1 MLGAESAAT
10 FDRVADGEQIEL
22 TAIAF
27 STLVQ
32 ARELAWEPPM
42 RELMQKPESADFVWR
57 RVQYAF
63 SLEDPRRFPKVEVDW
78 SPDDKARLRRYV
90 EHGMTLAQT
99 SLLGAGDNIRI
110 TQADF
115 ASPEQ
120 VEADLSPPDVTVG
133 FMALLRQC
141 YANDEDASFVK
152 VRKALGKHLHAASL
166 LEELSVVREWQ
177 HVHNGLLNKS
187 LEEHVQERLRE
198 EGEIPGPLEG
208 PDSMI
213 VRDFAPPHELL
224 RAFWYGD
231 QIHWGRQRAALASL
245 QRDPFRAAL
254 SDLQSRAVALDLA
267 HLYIGFAVLVERA
280 LG

>member
-1 MLGAESAAT
+1 
-10 FDRVADGEQIEL
+10 
-22 TAIAF
+22 
-27 STLVQ
+27 
-32 ARELAWEPPM
+32 M

-57 RVQYAF
+57 RLQYVF
-63 SLEDPRRFPKVEVDW
+63 PLEDPRTFRKLDVDW
-78 SPDDKARLRRYV
+78 DPDDEARLRRYV
-90 EHGMTLAQT
+90 EHGQTLAQA

-110 TQADF
+110 TETDF

-141 YANDEDASFVK
+141 YANDEDASFVR

-166 LEELSVVREWQ
+166 LAELTVVREWQ
-177 HVHNGLLNKS
+177 HAHNGLLNKS
-187 LEEHVQERLRE
+187 LEEHVQEGLRE

-231 QIHWGRQRAALASL
+231 QIHWGKQRAALAAL
-245 QRDPFRAAL
+245 QRDPIRAAL

-280 LG
+280 LD